1 MGDHS
6 GGLERKGFFF
16 LGEKASAAAAA
27 AAAAL
32 LLRGSFLPRQ
42 IGATVIIG
50 NF

>member
-16 LGEKASAAAAA
+16 LGEKTAAAAA